1 MYHRYI
7 ISCLLSHLQKY
18 YLMLNEGHKFYYIF
32 LITKKKEIRKM
43 NMIYPDVF
51 RKTSLYVN

>member
-1 MYHRYI
+1 
-7 ISCLLSHLQKY
+7 
-18 YLMLNEGHKFYYIF
+18 MLNEGHKFYYIF